1 MKNSA
6 QHRSFAL
13 NRNCS
18 ATAVLAVAVVF
29 ALPTVV
35 TQSAQAQTFQVL
47 HNFTGGR
54 DGAGPLDGVT
64 LDHNGNLYGTAS
76 AGGNQVY
83 GCGNGWGQTGC
94 GAVFELARSGS
105 GWILRPLYDFQ
116 GGADYGNP
124 GLGVVLGPDGALYGS
139 TGSGGN
145 CDYNTCGG
153 IFRLRPPPTSCAS
166 FVCDWQE
173 TVLHQFTGQPDGS
186 YPASRLIFDPSGN
199 MYGVTFFGGLYNEGA
214 AYELSLQ
221 NGGWA
226 ENVIYSFN
234 PNLGLGTSL
243 PNGPLVLD
251 RAGNLY
257 GTGYCNEID
266 GCYSAV
272 WQLQPSQSG
281 WNFSNIYT
289 FNGFN
294 GYELTGVISDPAGT
308 LYGFTDGGVGN
319 GSETAYEL
327 SPSNGGWTYDLVY
340 NLGSEG
346 NLSPPAMD
354 SAGNL
359 YGSNII
365 YGYGTVFKLTRSGN
379 TWTYSTLY
387 TFSGG
392 TDGEFPVGT
401 MVVDSNGNL
410 YGTTVKGGTY
420 GYGVIWEITP

>member
-1 MKNSA
+1 
-6 QHRSFAL
+6 
-13 NRNCS
+13 
-18 ATAVLAVAVVF
+18 
-29 ALPTVV
+29 
-35 TQSAQAQTFQVL
+35 
-47 HNFTGGR
+47 
-54 DGAGPLDGVT
+54 
-64 LDHNGNLYGTAS
+64 
-76 AGGNQVY
+76 
-83 GCGNGWGQTGC
+83 
-94 GAVFELARSGS
+94 
-105 GWILRPLYDFQ
+105 
-116 GGADYGNP
+116 
-124 GLGVVLGPDGALYGS
+124 
-139 TGSGGN
+139 
-145 CDYNTCGG
+145 
-153 IFRLRPPPTSCAS
+153 
-166 FVCDWQE
+166 VCNWQE
-173 TVLHQFTGQPDGS
+173 TVLHQFSGQPDGS
-186 YPASRLIFDPSGN
+186 YPASRVLFDPSGN

-214 AYELSLQ
+214 VYELSPG
-221 NGGWA
+221 NGGWT

-251 RAGNLY
+251 QAGNLY

-266 GCYSAV
+266 GCYGAV

-294 GYELTGVISDPAGT
+294 GYELTGVVSDPAGN
-308 LYGFTDGGVGN
+308 LYGFTDGGDGN

-327 SPSNGGWTYDLVY
+327 SPSNGGWTYHLVY

-387 TFSGG
+387 TFNGG
-392 TDGEFPVGT
+392 ADGEFPVGT

-410 YGTTVKGGTY
+410 YGTTVRGGTY
-420 GYGVIWEITP
+420 GYGVVWEITP